1 MDNYHEIDGDGDK
14 GIVEILKEAYSN
26 PKKRKFYNTMLQKAD
41 LNILEYRPVVED
53 RIVPNDFRERIQ
65 KGKYSR
71 EDEKCSVEANLRF
84 HHILESFGQW

>member
-1 MDNYHEIDGDGDK
+1 
-14 GIVEILKEAYSN
+14 
-26 PKKRKFYNTMLQKAD
+26 MLQKAD

-71 EDEKCSVEANLRF
+71 EDEKMFC
-84 HHILESFGQW
+84 